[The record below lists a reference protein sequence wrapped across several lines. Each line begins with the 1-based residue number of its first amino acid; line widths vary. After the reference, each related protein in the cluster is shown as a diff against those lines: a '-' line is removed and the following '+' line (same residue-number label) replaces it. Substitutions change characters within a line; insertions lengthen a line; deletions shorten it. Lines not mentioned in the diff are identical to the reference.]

1 MRFTS
6 SEEYQKYSRR
16 HEYLEIYEELEFL
29 VQEKKLMVQDA
40 LLLMKIREERE
51 LNRKLKQIDD
61 TLKKNTE
68 KNISGFKSISNMF
81 DTLPYPSRVDMSD
94 L

>member
-16 HEYLEIYEELEFL
+16 HEYLEIYKELEFI
-29 VQEKKLMVQDA
+29 VQQKELMVQDA
-40 LLLMKIREERE
+40 LLLMQIREQRE
-51 LNRKLKQIDD
+51 LSRRLKQIDEV
-61 TLKKNTE
+61 LKKTTE
-68 KNISGFKSISNMF
+68 KNISGFKSISNML
-81 DTLPYPSRVDMSD
+81 DTLPYPSRIDMSD

>member
-16 HEYLEIYEELEFL
+16 YEYLEIYDELEFL
-29 VQEKKLMVQDA
+29 VQEKELMVQDA
-40 LLLMKIREERE
+40 LLLMQIIEQRE
-51 LNRKLKQIDD
+51 LNRRLKQIDD
-61 TLKKNTE
+61 TLKKTTE
-68 KNISGFKSISNMF
+68 KKISGFKSISNMF
-81 DTLPYPSRVDMSD
+81 DTLPYPSRIDMSD

>member
-16 HEYLEIYEELEFL
+16 HEYLEIYDELEFL
-29 VQEKKLMVQDA
+29 VQEKELMVQDA
-40 LLLMKIREERE
+40 LLLIQIREQRE
-51 LNRKLKQIDD
+51 LNRRLKQIDD
-61 TLKKNTE
+61 TLKKTNE
-68 KNISGFKSISNMF
+68 KNISGFKSVSNMF
-81 DTLPYPSRVDMSD
+81 DTLPYPSRIDMSD